1 MGYLGND
8 GLTLTFEESLKHKD
22 QIKRDGIIQFLNLY
36 KKYKNVTYKETLKS
50 IVNEKYLPIHWGDEV
65 EAHVVLLDKESK
77 IPKIVPDTHYLFQR
91 VQQDQQE
98 EPEDVT
104 FKLVPEY
111 GGWMIE
117 TTPSNPY
124 YTINNL
130 CAVPSSLSERSHK
143 INSYLNPGQK
153 ILYTSTFPI
162 LGQVDQKYYYLPEA
176 QNKEHVNEVTQSLFI
191 DDRIISDHPRFP
203 TLSRNI
209 RTRRQEKVNIRVPI
223 FKDKKTNIEVS
234 EQNPD
239 PNFIYMDA
247 MAFGMGSTCIQTTF
261 SAKNLSHA
269 RRLYDQL
276 SIISPLFLAMTA
288 SSPIFRGKLAAIDT
302 RWDVIAASVDCRNP
316 EERDPTSSKYIPK
329 SRYDSISFYIS
340 DEKRNLPQYNDLKFP
355 LNEEIMKFAREKSQE
370 MGLELDENY
379 IRHLGFLYIRDPLV
393 LFEKKLNVDN
403 EKETLHF
410 ENIQSTNWNSVRL
423 KPPPS
428 MDSNIGWRTEFRT
441 MECQITND
449 ENAAFMLLSHIFV
462 RLFYQSDSLNF
473 YIPITKVDINFQRA
487 KQVDA
492 ITTQKFFFRTN
503 ILDDGEPI
511 IEELTLQEI
520 FFGKSNVFEGLYKYA
535 SQVWESMMKEFYQSN
550 DNIVNTEFEQVWSF
564 IRQRTSGEKLTVARW
579 IRNFVNN
586 HPEYQQDSEIT
597 NSIAYD
603 LIEAITSISEG
614 KTQDPNFTPIF

>member
-8 GLTLTFEESLKHKD
+8 GQTLAFEESLKYKD

-36 KKYKNVTYKETLKS
+36 KKFKNITYKETIKN
-50 IVNEKYLPIHWGDEV
+50 IVYEKYLPIHWGDEV
-65 EAHVVLLDKESK
+65 EAHIVFLDKESK
-77 IPKIVPDTHYLFQR
+77 VPKIVPDIHYLFQR

-98 EPEDVT
+98 EPEDVN

-130 CAVPSSLSERSHK
+130 CAVPTNLSERSHK
-143 INSYLNPGQK
+143 INSYLNSGQK
-153 ILYTSTFPI
+153 VLYTSTFPI
-162 LGQVDQKYYYLPEA
+162 LGQIDQKYYYIPQA
-176 QNKEHVNEVTQSLFI
+176 QNNEHLNQVTQSLFI

-203 TLSRNI
+203 TLSSNI

-223 FKDKKTNIEVS
+223 FKDKQTNIEVS
-234 EQNPD
+234 QYNPD
-239 PNFIYMDA
+239 PDFIYMDA
-247 MAFGMGSTCIQTTF
+247 MAFGMGSSCIQTTF

-269 RRLYDQL
+269 RRLYDQM

-302 RWDVIAASVDCRNP
+302 RWDVIAASVDCRSP
-316 EERDPTSSKYIPK
+316 EERNPSSSKYIPK

-355 LNEEIMKFAREKSQE
+355 LNEEIMNFAREKSKE

-428 MDSNIGWRTEFRT
+428 MDSKIGWRTEFRT

-503 ILDDGEPI
+503 IHEDGEPI
-511 IEELTLQEI
+511 IEELTLHEI
-520 FFGKSNVFEGLYKYA
+520 FFGKSQVFDGLYQYA
-535 SQVWESMMKEFYQSN
+535 SQVWESMMQEIFGSN
-550 DNIVNTEFEQVWSF
+550 GNNDKTEFEKVWNF
-564 IRQRTSGEKLTVARW
+564 IRQRTSGQKFTVARW
-579 IRNFVNN
+579 IRNFVKS
-586 HPEYQQDSEIT
+586 HPEYKQDSEIT